1 MVTYPGQANDVAYG
15 RYLDGL
21 DSWQHMNPT
30 PGMSNTS
37 ELSINHDQISPEQF
51 ALYQNYPNPFNP
63 ITTLRYDLPENSY
76 VNVTVYDMLGRV
88 VNTLVQESQTA
99 GYKSVIWDGKNTNG
113 KPVSAGIYLY
123 QIQAGEYLQTKKM
136 VLLK

>member
-1 MVTYPGQANDVAYG
+1 M
-15 RYLDGL
+15 
-21 DSWQHMNPT
+21 
-30 PGMSNTS
+30 
-37 ELSINHDQISPEQF
+37 
-51 ALYQNYPNPFNP
+51 
-63 ITTLRYDLPENSY
+63 
-76 VNVTVYDMLGRV
+76 NVTVYDMLGRV